1 MKSKYFALF
10 DLVYQTNLPVA
21 DCITRILSDP
31 HEFPVNIYG
40 DNIFLDMREA
50 ERKDYYDCELISETA
65 LSLVF
70 RGGRF
75 SKPKRSRF
83 LVELLS
89 GTNTTT
95 LLLYFQGDLFGAPLL
110 TPTAEIDCFMRSK
123 VEGVRI

>member
-65 LSLVF
+65 LSLVLANGF
-70 RGGRF
+70 IMNMLG
-75 SKPKRSRF
+75 
-83 LVELLS
+83 LS
-89 GTNTTT
+89 
-95 LLLYFQGDLFGAPLL
+95 
-110 TPTAEIDCFMRSK
+110 PTDDQKTEKDGSEN
-123 VEGVRI
+123 V